1 MFRLSLLALSLGV
14 SLEDDHSAF
23 RPSLA
28 LSSLN
33 GSDFPLRLLP
43 APEPEERRSG
53 TFQQDFDEIGIGNL
67 DYTGSYEEDLREVR
81 SLLADLADTPLYYDT
96 FTTNNIQSD
105 LTSGEFVPL
114 ATPPSSPSPPPP
126 PPPPSSPDVKVVV
139 KGLPET
145 QVRPGRPGLWSPP
158 ALCDDKVS

>member
-1 MFRLSLLALSLGV
+1 MFRLSLLALSLGL

-67 DYTGSYEEDLREVR
+67 DYTGSYEEDLRKVR
-81 SLLADLADTPLYYDT
+81 ALLEDLQEDSQDTLYYDSVT
-96 FTTNNIQSD
+96 ADKLNH
-105 LTSGEFVPL
+105 
-114 ATPPSSPSPPPP
+114 SPPVPC
-126 PPPPSSPDVKVVV
+126 PSLYD
-139 KGLPET
+139 
-145 QVRPGRPGLWSPP
+145 
-158 ALCDDKVS
+158 